1 MATKGEL
8 EDRLSRIEAIEARE
22 ADAADDAFSLR
33 VLREWSVPDLKRLVD
48 TIDLSRF
55 VAALREMRGGLV
67 AQTFEARIAALEEAA
82 AKREADRP
90 TPGPG
95 R

>member
-1 MATKGEL
+1 MENRKKPKRIGPLNDVKGVQREL
-8 EDRLSRIEAIEARE
+8 RNLYREARRG
-22 ADAADDAFSLR
+22 D
-33 VLREWSVPDLKRLVD
+33 VD

-55 VAALREMRGGLV
+55 VSALREMRGGLV
-67 AQTFEARIAALEEAA
+67 AETFEKRIVVLEEAA

>member
-1 MATKGEL
+1 MEKPTKSKRIGPLNDAKGVQREL
-8 EDRLSRIEAIEARE
+8 RSLYREAR
-22 ADAADDAFSLR
+22 R
-33 VLREWSVPDLKRLVD
+33 GQVD

-82 AKREADRP
+82 AKRKADRP

>member
-1 MATKGEL
+1 MEKPEKPKRIGPLNDVKGVRVEL
-8 EDRLSRIEAIEARE
+8 RKLYRE
-22 ADAADDAFSLR
+22 VRRGA
-33 VLREWSVPDLKRLVD
+33 VD
-48 TIDLSRF
+48 TIDLTRF
-55 VAALREMRGGLV
+55 VAALRELRGGLV
-67 AQTFEARIAALEEAA
+67 AETFEARIAALEEAA

>member
-1 MATKGEL
+1 MENRKKPKRIGSLNDVKGVQREL
-8 EDRLSRIEAIEARE
+8 RNLYREARRG
-22 ADAADDAFSLR
+22 D
-33 VLREWSVPDLKRLVD
+33 VD

-55 VAALREMRGGLV
+55 VSALREMRGGLV
-67 AQTFEARIAALEEAA
+67 AETFEKRIVVLEEAA